1 MDPAPATL
9 DVLPEVA
16 SAVAGRV
23 PVLLDSGIRSGADVL
38 LALALGADA
47 VVIGRLAAYG
57 LAAAGEA
64 GVRRVI
70 ELLAEELRTLMVLA
84 GLPDIKSITAD
95 TVARR

>member
-1 MDPAPATL
+1 
-9 DVLPEVA
+9 
-16 SAVAGRV
+16 V

-38 LALALGADA
+38 VALALGADA

-64 GVRRVI
+64 GVRRVL
-70 ELLAEELRTLMVLA
+70 ELLTEELRTLMVLA
-84 GLPDIKSITAD
+84 GLPDIKSVTAG